1 MENLNVEARTSSR
14 MPAALKMESKKMM
27 MNEDKSEDDLKSMT
41 DSLDDY

>member
-14 MPAALKMESKKMM
+14 MPAAQKMDSKKMM